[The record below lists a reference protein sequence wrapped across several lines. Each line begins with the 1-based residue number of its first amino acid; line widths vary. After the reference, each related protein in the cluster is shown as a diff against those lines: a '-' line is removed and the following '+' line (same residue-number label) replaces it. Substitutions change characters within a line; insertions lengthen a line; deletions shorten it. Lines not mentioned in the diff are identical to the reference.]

1 MIHWGEK
8 SGFVQ
13 CRIFYLDPG
22 ASGKLLINICQL
34 IVYFIINYSKNK
46 WKTDFYN
53 FGCILGVSVG
63 RCGLFGLQPLWEWS
77 HQNTFSLSFETLL
90 IRSHQKPILRDPI
103 QKKKNRFS
111 ILNFQQSNVLSNFQG
126 FILTLVVRELR
137 AWNRV
142 SFLKVGGVSTLK
154 SHFQTFFW
162 KLKLHV
168 EIKSHSLYLWRA
180 FLFHD
185 SKWLAIKSPKNF
197 IKSSHS
203 TSTHGKNQ
211 GENW

>member
-8 SGFVQ
+8 SGFIIQ
-13 CRIFYLDPG
+13 WRIFYPG
-22 ASGKLLINICQL
+22 ASTKLLINICQL
-34 IVYFIINYSKNK
+34 TGYFIINYSKNK

-142 SFLKVGGVSTLK
+142 SFLKVGGVSTFK
-154 SHFQTFFW
+154 SHFQTFFGVW

-168 EIKSHSLYLWRA
+168 KIKSHSLYLWRA

-185 SKWLAIKSPKNF
+185 SKW
-197 IKSSHS
+197 
-203 TSTHGKNQ
+203 
-211 GENW
+211 